1 MPKTAAAAGR
11 AARAVSILLVVSC
24 AASGPAA
31 AATVSKDHSEI
42 LRAVPG
48 PMGGAAPSAR
58 GTTRASCP
66 PRWPYIVLTCTA

>member
-11 AARAVSILLVVSC
+11 ATRAVSILLVVSC

-31 AATVSKDHSEI
+31 AATVSKDRSEI

-48 PMGGAAPSAR
+48 PTGGAAPSAR